1 MQHINKTTHPLPPH
15 PIPASCPPSTY
26 TLSQYPTEKSSGGKV
41 RRGVVRQVKTLS
53 RKAPRVVSPRAPEVD
68 QGQEAHD
75 NISNQ
80 GDADGVHVDPFRLV
94 ERRGVFVSAKSNAC
108 AGGGGGRTHMLLAP
122 SHYRTIKSRL
132 IVYRYIYNQTS
143 AWWWGWRDM
152 IGADMDL
159 PSLNYHSRTLLRYIR
174 T

>member
-1 MQHINKTTHPLPPH
+1 M
-15 PIPASCPPSTY
+15 
-26 TLSQYPTEKSSGGKV
+26 
-41 RRGVVRQVKTLS
+41 VRQVKTLS

-108 AGGGGGRTHMLLAP
+108 AGAGR
-122 SHYRTIKSRL
+122 
-132 IVYRYIYNQTS
+132 
-143 AWWWGWRDM
+143 
-152 IGADMDL
+152 GAYSYVAC
-159 PSLNYHSRTLLRYIR
+159 PESL
-174 T
+174 